1 MFRVRWADTAA
12 TVQPNC
18 QIGNLNFWRKTKQNI
33 TTEGMTQ
40 TVVGAIT
47 SNLTGLS
54 LDLQLDLGEVDW
66 AGHDQLGGPAGASR
80 PEDLPVGR
88 FHRMLTARDSSPMRV
103 CRLLSRSFAR
113 LQQIIH
119 ILNDPLCL

>member
-88 FHRMLTARDSSPMRV
+88 LHRMLTARDSRPVRAHSSSSV
-103 CRLLSRSFAR
+103 ALLQDFNKAFTWV
-113 LQQIIH
+113 
-119 ILNDPLCL
+119 NT